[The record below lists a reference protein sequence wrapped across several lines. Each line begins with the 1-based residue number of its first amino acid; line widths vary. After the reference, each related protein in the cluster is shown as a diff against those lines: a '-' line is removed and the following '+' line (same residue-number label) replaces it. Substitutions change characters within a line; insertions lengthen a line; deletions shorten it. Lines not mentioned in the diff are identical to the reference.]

1 MGGVVLLCPAVI
13 MFIHH
18 YQFYS
23 VAIIVIIII
32 IIIII
37 IIFAEVTTMK
47 GVDRIK
53 CFFVIGTR
61 MFLNKV
67 PKRKA
72 KKESQYCDNT
82 VNQLVSPTLSLPFV
96 IKTSCTD
103 CRFAVNLIFSV
114 PK

>member
-1 MGGVVLLCPAVI
+1 MVLLCPAVI

-37 IIFAEVTTMK
+37 IFAEVTTMN

-72 KKESQYCDNT
+72 KKESQYCDYKPSCFTYIISAVCNK
-82 VNQLVSPTLSLPFV
+82 NQLYGL
-96 IKTSCTD
+96 
-103 CRFAVNLIFSV
+103 
-114 PK
+114 